1 MPGAKVSA
9 SRLVELDRPGP
20 AKAAIRR
27 YFRQLVDFSAG
38 DERRLGCLLTNSAI
52 AMAPGDVTIEARLQR
67 SFAAVEAAFFRAIRR
82 GQARGEIDRRKNARA
97 MARFLVGVPQGIRV
111 LTRA

>member
-1 MPGAKVSA
+1 MPCAKVSA
-9 SRLVELDRPGP
+9 SRLAELERPGP

-38 DERRLGCLLTNSAI
+38 DERRLGCPPTNSAI

-67 SFAAVEAAFFRAIRR
+67 SFAAVAAAFFALSAAARR
-82 GQARGEIDRRKNARA
+82 EARSTGAKTRGRWRVFWSACRKTFAY
-97 MARFLVGVPQGIRV
+97 
-111 LTRA
+111 

>member
-1 MPGAKVSA
+1 MPCAKVSA
-9 SRLVELDRPGP
+9 SRLVELERPGP

-67 SFAAVEAAFFRAIRR
+67 SLAAVEAAFFRAIRR
-82 GQARGEIDRRKNARA
+82 GQARGEIARRKTRG
-97 MARFLVGVPQGIRV
+97 RWRV
-111 LTRA
+111 FWSVCRKAFAY